1 MKPVPDDESQGL
13 TMKAKGSAPASE
25 DRQATWVLYAT
36 VSVTGAAVMML
47 ELLGTRIIG
56 PFYGVSLFVWSSLIS
71 VTLIALALGYYL
83 GGWLADRTTRFRL
96 SHQIALA
103 ALFAAM
109 IPLISTTVFSWT
121 NALGVRW
128 GAFASALLLFTLPLT
143 FLGMVGPQV
152 IKLAARR
159 LEGVGTT
166 SGSVYAISTVGSV
179 VGTLLLGFFLLPSV
193 GSRAVLYGVS
203 AVLMAVAVGLAI
215 HERRKLGTSSLG
227 AVLLIAALGA
237 GALYPSAGTAA
248 VRSKDFE
255 VLYETESM
263 YGWVRV
269 IDDRVK
275 KMRWML
281 SDSSV
286 ISALWLESGQ
296 SPLLYHRILETL
308 PHFRPEGKK
317 ALLIGLG
324 GGHIARELHKAGI
337 ITDALEIDPVVAAM
351 AKRYFGFEPPGELI
365 VGDARYEIRRLKGK
379 YDFIIHDCFTGG
391 AVPAH
396 LLSVEMLRDLQSLL
410 EEGGILALNFV
421 GFAQGEAAAAVY
433 RTIGAVFPHRRTLVS
448 LPGEDFND
456 FVFLASM
463 QPIVLDA
470 AAADE
475 PAPRGQGRL
484 AEWLQDRQVEI
495 RQEPGFVIT
504 DDFNPLESMQV
515 RKAEVYRELLVQR
528 IGAAMLTW

>member
-1 MKPVPDDESQGL
+1 MKKEPTAQ
-13 TMKAKGSAPASE
+13 SAPQK
-25 DRQATWVLYAT
+25 RQEIWVLYAT
-36 VSVTGAAVMML
+36 VSITGAAVMML

-103 ALFAAM
+103 AFFAAT
-109 IPLISTTVFSWT
+109 IPLTSATVFSWT
-121 NALGVRW
+121 NAFGVRW
-128 GAFASALLLFTLPLT
+128 GAFTSALLLFTLPLT

-159 LEGVGTT
+159 LEGVGTI

-179 VGTLLLGFFLLPSV
+179 VGTLLLGFFLLPTV
-193 GSRAVLYGVS
+193 GSRAALYGVS
-203 AVLMAVAVGLAI
+203 AVLIALAAGLAI
-215 HERRKLGTSSLG
+215 YERRKLATSSLG
-227 AVLLIAALGA
+227 AVLLIAGLGGTALFTW
-237 GALYPSAGTAA
+237 AGTAA
-248 VRSKDFE
+248 ERSKDFE
-255 VLYETESM
+255 VLYEAESM

-269 IDDRVK
+269 VDDHVK

-281 SDSSV
+281 SDSSI
-286 ISALWLESGQ
+286 ISALWLDNGQ
-296 SPLLYHRILETL
+296 SPLSYQRILEIL
-308 PHFRPEGKK
+308 PHFCPAGKK

-324 GGHIARELHKAGI
+324 GGHIARELQKRGI
-337 ITDALEIDPVVAAM
+337 ITDALEIDPEVAA
-351 AKRYFGFEPPGELI
+351 AAQTYFGFEPPGELI

-391 AVPAH
+391 SVPAH
-396 LLSVEMLRDLQSLL
+396 LLSVEMLRDLHSLL
-410 EEGGILALNFV
+410 DENGILALNFV

-433 RTIGAVFPHRRTLVS
+433 RTIGEVFPYRRAMVS

-463 QPIVLDA
+463 QPIALDPA
-470 AAADE
+470 AVEA

-484 AEWLQDRQVEI
+484 PEWLQAHQVEMP
-495 RQEPGFVIT
+495 QTPGFVIT

-515 RKAEVYRELLVQR
+515 RKAEIYRDLLVQR
-528 IGAAMLTW
+528 IDPSLLTW